1 VRGVYNIVKESSS
14 FFPMHL
20 LHVRVFASRGSEH
33 RCPGQRSN
41 LSCVCFPYDAS

>member
-1 VRGVYNIVKESSS
+1 MRGVYNIVNKITS

-20 LHVRVFASRGSEH
+20 LHVLAFASRGSEH